1 MKKKVILLI
10 TLVLKFT
17 VCAKAVWTNVGSAYF
32 SVRLCKDSNEISASY
47 ESDQPPE
54 LENAYDVHVSILFPK
69 YTTVYIKLDS
79 EGSIKLAEKTY
90 ARIYPYDNNEFSIRF
105 FAEHDGLGF
114 KVHGKKIGVV
124 PYITSL
130 TINSQEYCSKP
141 ALGFLDGYVSGY
153 KDYAESENR
162 KLEGNCGRRKV
173 SHTELIV
180 NGSPTKPGDWP
191 WHTAIYRLDRSQIKY
206 ICGGTLI
213 SKYFVLTA
221 AHCTSIRGVALL
233 PEVLSVV
240 LGKYNLIGG
249 DLASEEREIHQIIVH
264 EQYDKRSLDNDI
276 ALLKLKTEAVFT
288 DYIQPACLW
297 YSKASEKFSGR
308 EIIGKVVGWGFDNT
322 DNLALKLR
330 QASVPLVSDVVCI
343 KSNAVFYSK
352 VLNGNKFCGGNHNGT
367 SACNGDS
374 GGAFQV
380 FIPDDAQD
388 QSVNASGAWHVRGI
402 VSQTISRFDVPICD
416 PHQYVVFTDV
426 EKYRSWIDKHLEI
439 NNEM

>member
-1 MKKKVILLI
+1 MKKKVNLVI
-10 TLVLKFT
+10 TLVLNFT
-17 VCAKAVWTNVGSAYF
+17 LCNALWSSVGSAYF
-32 SVRLCKDSNEISASY
+32 SVRLCKESSEISASY

-54 LENAYDVHVSILFPK
+54 LENAYDVHISILFPK

-105 FAEHDGLGF
+105 FAEHDGLRF
-114 KVHGKKIGVV
+114 KVQGKKIGVV

-130 TINSQEYCSKP
+130 TINSQEYCSQP
-141 ALGFLDGYVSGY
+141 TVGFLDGYLSGY
-153 KDYAESENR
+153 KDYAESQNR

-264 EQYDKRSLDNDI
+264 EQYDKRALDNDI

-297 YSKASEKFSGR
+297 YSKASEKLAGR

-330 QASVPLVSDVVCI
+330 QADVPLVSDVVCI
-343 KSNAVFYSK
+343 KSNAVFYSR
-352 VLNGNKFCGGNHNGT
+352 VLNGNKFCGGYHNGT

-402 VSQTISRFDVPICD
+402 VSQTLSRSDVPICD

-426 EKYRSWIDKHLEI
+426 EKYRSWIDKYLDI
-439 NNEM
+439 SNEM